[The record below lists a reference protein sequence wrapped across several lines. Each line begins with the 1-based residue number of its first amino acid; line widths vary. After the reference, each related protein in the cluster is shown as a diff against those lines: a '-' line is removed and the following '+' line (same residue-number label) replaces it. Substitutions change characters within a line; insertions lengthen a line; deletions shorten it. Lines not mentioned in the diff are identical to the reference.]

1 MMGLSYAAEK
11 YTRAR
16 DLMATGH
23 GVLRERL
30 RDAFVYQL
38 RLVMADRDLP
48 DGLREEHRD
57 LVERVTRIDGA
68 DGRLGATLAQMS
80 GHGLHE
86 VAELVVSL
94 EYRIRSLHQAPP
106 WHYVGRPTMLIRA
119 TPDHGGSAPV
129 IRGPG
134 AN

>member
-16 DLMATGH
+16 DAMATGH

-38 RLVMADRDLP
+38 RLVNADRDLP
-48 DGLREEHRD
+48 AGLREEHRE

-68 DGRLGATLAQMS
+68 DGRIAATLAQMS
-80 GHGLHE
+80 GHELHE
-86 VAELVVSL
+86 VAEQVVSM
-94 EYRIRSLHQAPP
+94 EYRIRSLYQAPP
-106 WHYVGRPTMLIRA
+106 WHYIGRPTALIRMMPERRGHEA
-119 TPDHGGSAPV
+119 FGQ
-129 IRGPG
+129 GPG
-134 AN
+134 TN